1 MLWTVVAILF
11 VYSLRDTASRE
22 QAGLSI
28 LMEPDGTGVW
38 RDLVA
43 EFNSRYPGAPVR
55 LIEGPPAT
63 NTREDLYSTS
73 FLSGDSSYDII
84 YCDSIWV
91 AKFAAAGWLR
101 DLSDRLS
108 DSDGLDFLAVELQAG
123 SYKNKLYRMP
133 AFTDAGVLYYRKD
146 LVEKPP
152 ETFEELFDLSASLKT
167 ADRWGFLWQGKQ
179 YEGLV
184 TVFLEVLWGYGG
196 EWIDTETREV
206 KLDSPEAVQ
215 AVRFLRRTVGT
226 VSPPAVTTYVEE
238 DTRNIFQNG
247 RAVFLRN
254 WPYVWTLMQRSESPL
269 KGNVGIAP
277 MAHAPGQISAATLGG
292 WGFGISSYS
301 RDPERAWQFVEFVT
315 RPEQLRQ
322 VQQRQGRIPSRRSL
336 IPSEMLPVLRSAHM
350 RPPIPEYAQA
360 SDILQRWLSA
370 ALTGS
375 VSADRAV
382 QEAARETSLLL
393 TK

>member
-1 MLWTVVAILF
+1 MLAILF
-11 VYSLRDTASRE
+11 AYSLRDPKTGE

-38 RDLVA
+38 RDLIVD
-43 EFNSRYPGAPVR
+43 FNREYPGPPVR

-63 NTREDLYSTS
+63 NTREDLYATS
-73 FLSGDSSYDII
+73 FLSGDASYDIV

-91 AKFAAAGWLR
+91 AKFASAGWLR
-101 DLSDRLS
+101 DLTDRLTVSDRL
-108 DSDGLDFLAVELQAG
+108 DFLPAELEAG
-123 SYKNKLYRMP
+123 SYRNKLYRMP

-152 ETFEELFDLSASLKT
+152 ETFAELFEVAAALKT
-167 ADRWGFLWQGKQ
+167 PDRWGFLWQGKQ

-184 TVFLEVLWGYGG
+184 TVCLEVLWGYGG
-196 EWIDTETREV
+196 DWIDAETREV
-206 KLDSPEAVQ
+206 KLDSPEAVE
-215 AVRFLRRTVGT
+215 ALRFLRSTVGT
-226 VSPPAVTTYVEE
+226 VSPLAVTTYTEE

-254 WPYVWTLMQRSESPL
+254 WPYVWTLMQRSDSSL
-269 KGNVGIAP
+269 KNSVGIAP
-277 MAHAPGQISAATLGG
+277 MVHAPGQASVATLGG
-292 WGFGISSYS
+292 WGFGISSFS

-315 RPEQLRQ
+315 RPEQLRE
-322 VQQRQGRIPSRRSL
+322 VQRRQGRIPSRRSL
-336 IPSEMLPVLRSAHM
+336 IPPEMLSVLASARA

-375 VSADRAV
+375 VSPERAIR
-382 QEAARETSLLL
+382 EAARETSSLLA
-393 TK
+393 T